1 MQGNL
6 TSSENIKLLIGFI
19 LFLVLGYYAR
29 PFDYLSLL
37 CGAILI
43 LIIARSFWLTKM
55 EAEVNNTIALI
66 IAEGRELHLEAYLK
80 HRVSNPDLYS
90 EIGLRNSID
99 NELYDYGNENEEYLV
114 VDNNKVPNND
124 VEIIQ
129 YGIYSKVHD
138 IWIAVGCYTSGG
150 TGPSEKD
157 SYWLCDEDFTI
168 IRQVFPEV
176 RNNINIKK
184 FINLSVLNYGRVNK
198 DYLVTFKK
206 SAKRENYY

>member
-1 MQGNL
+1 M
-6 TSSENIKLLIGFI
+6 
-19 LFLVLGYYAR
+19 
-29 PFDYLSLL
+29 
-37 CGAILI
+37 
-43 LIIARSFWLTKM
+43 
-55 EAEVNNTIALI
+55 
-66 IAEGRELHLEAYLK
+66 
-80 HRVSNPDLYS
+80 
-90 EIGLRNSID
+90 
-99 NELYDYGNENEEYLV
+99 
-114 VDNNKVPNND
+114 PNND